1 MRRPLVSGAALISLA
16 LVIALAGP
24 RSDTRASAQEP
35 KAGSKVTL
43 PIFEVDARFPA
54 MPDRMLLG
62 GVGGA
67 TADSHGNV
75 WVFHRPH
82 TLEEGNATENGYVPG
97 PPVMEF
103 SETGKYI
110 QGWGGPTREGRYEWF
125 NRGGLFSAFAECAS
139 CTKEHRTNGDGR
151 PGSGE
156 HGITVDDKDNVW
168 LTGNGTGDGQILKF
182 TRDGKFLLQIGK
194 GGVAVDSN
202 STEHLSRP
210 AAVAVYAKT
219 NELFVADGYGNRRI
233 IVFDAD
239 TGAYKRHWGAYGRK
253 PDDKAPNARQSNG
266 QPSQQFNTPHGVTIS
281 NDGIVYVA
289 DRANNRV
296 QTFTIDGAFLK
307 EGFVKRESE
316 GTGSAFGVG
325 LSADPQQRF
334 LYVAD
339 GSNERIAILDRKT
352 LEEIGQ
358 IGRPGR
364 KAGEFFHL
372 HSLGVDPKGNIVTGE
387 SQGYRVQKFVY
398 KGLSAASR

>member
-67 TADSHGNV
+67 AADSHGNV

-253 PDDKAPNARQSNG
+253 PDDKAPNARQSYG